1 MATSSST
8 NHRKESPTPVMD
20 RDLSLPC
27 IQKSLRKKTKKW
39 LKDGKG
45 TLRESSSSCVLMFAS
60 DHRCTLRGEYIDR
73 FILCRR
79 CYTVD
84 SVDARPQAELTRYI
98 CVLSS
103 KDVSASSRPQR
114 VKPIKP
120 FYCGRPSSIL
130 SPYICSLGELALVP
144 ELGYQSFMC
153 DPGDVVAAMGTSIP
167 HDYSACVVQS
177 TQACAYSC
185 VLCEWI
191 REISCPLGS

>member
-144 ELGYQSFMC
+144 ELGHQPYVRHA
-153 DPGDVVAAMGTSIP
+153 GDVLAPVGTPIPQGYAAHT
-167 HDYSACVVQS
+167 VQS
-177 TQACAYSC
+177 TQTGADARI
-185 VLCEWI
+185 LFEW
-191 REISCPLGS
+191 RRQVSGRLGG